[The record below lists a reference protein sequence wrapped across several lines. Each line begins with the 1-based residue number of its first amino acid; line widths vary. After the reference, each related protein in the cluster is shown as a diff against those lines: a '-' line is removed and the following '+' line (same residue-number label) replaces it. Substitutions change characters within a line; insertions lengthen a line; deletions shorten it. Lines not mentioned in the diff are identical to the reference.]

1 VCPSLPSFG
10 FSGKPKDTGWGV
22 EKIATARNELMLCL
36 GYNCYF
42 AQGGDWGSIMTTMI
56 GAQNLG
62 NCVAM
67 HVNMPIVAPDS
78 DTMNNLTEFE

>member
-1 VCPSLPSFG
+1 
-10 FSGKPKDTGWGV
+10 
-22 EKIATARNELMLCL
+22 
-36 GYNCYF
+36 
-42 AQGGDWGSIMTTMI
+42 MTTMI